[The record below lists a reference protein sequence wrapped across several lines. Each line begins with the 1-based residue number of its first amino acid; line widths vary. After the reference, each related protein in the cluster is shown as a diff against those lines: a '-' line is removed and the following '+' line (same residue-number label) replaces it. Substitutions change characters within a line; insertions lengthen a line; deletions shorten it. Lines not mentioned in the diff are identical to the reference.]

1 MRSHRCWNAAT
12 SARQTTGA
20 PTATLCDWGSARRR
34 NRSAETCCPLSPK
47 ELKLCPTG
55 KCQATFANHHRLK
68 GERLDFRRAET
79 LIRINVS
86 QEGGRNPWESGH
98 GQVSWPTPHPLLE
111 VQKKPLTNTAK
122 LRCTFRERLCC
133 GEFLRVICSLHTSG
147 KFGFMAPCN
156 SSGSFSFMVPCNSSG
171 RPSSYSGQQQ
181 SCSSEAAFVQLGR
194 KSSFLFPQT
203 RSRVPQR
210 TSQGL
215 NFCWERFSA
224 H

>member
-98 GQVSWPTPHPLLE
+98 SQVSWPTPHPLLE
-111 VQKKPLTNTAK
+111 VQKN
-122 LRCTFRERLCC
+122 
-133 GEFLRVICSLHTSG
+133 
-147 KFGFMAPCN
+147 
-156 SSGSFSFMVPCNSSG
+156 
-171 RPSSYSGQQQ
+171 PSQTQQ
-181 SCSSEAAFVQLGR
+181 SCAVLSEKDSAVVSFCVSSAPCTLLENLGLWCPVTHLEVFHLWSPVTLLEDQVPTLGSS
-194 KSSFLFPQT
+194 KAVPLKLHLYNWVVKAHFSFLKP
-203 RSRVPQR
+203 
-210 TSQGL
+210 GL
-215 NFCWERFSA
+215 EYPKGLSKV
-224 H
+224 